1 MTRSR
6 FLPAATPGN
15 IAPRDHGGASM
26 RGCRFFRGLYRVFAL
41 AVAFMGSSLAQ
52 APTYSVG
59 ATPTGNP
66 FTFLD
71 ARTNTIQGAM
81 IDLLDA
87 VASDAG
93 FRTGI
98 QATAFPALIPAL
110 TGKQIDIIAA
120 PMLITAPRREVVDFS
135 DPVFSYPEG
144 LVVNINDKTAY
155 RSLAELKGQVVGAQ
169 AGTVYVEFLKKNAE
183 PAEVK
188 VYDSLAE
195 LLREVSLGHI
205 KAGVGDARI
214 VRYQLA
220 RNAALGAKLVPTY
233 EAKLNGSVGIAVR
246 KSDTELLAKINA
258 SLAKLRANGTID
270 RILAKWGV

>member
-1 MTRSR
+1 MRSY
-6 FLPAATPGN
+6 
-15 IAPRDHGGASM
+15 
-26 RGCRFFRGLYRVFAL
+26 RFFRGLGRVFAL
-41 AVAFMGSSLAQ
+41 AVAFSGSSAAQ
-52 APTYSVG
+52 VPTYSVG

-81 IDLLDA
+81 VDLLDA
-87 VASDAG
+87 VANDAG
-93 FRTGI
+93 FKVGI
-98 QATAFPALIPAL
+98 QSTPFSALIPAL
-110 TGKQIDIIAA
+110 TGNRIDIIAA
-120 PMLITAPRREVVDFS
+120 PMLITAPRREVIDFS

-169 AGTVYVEFLKKNAE
+169 AGTIYVEFLKKNVD
-183 PAEVK
+183 PAKVK
-188 VYDSLAE
+188 IYASLAE

-220 RNAALGAKLVPTY
+220 HDAGLWARLVPTY
-233 EAKLNGSVGIAVR
+233 EAKLTGSVGIAVR

-258 SLAKLRANGTID
+258 SLAKLRADGTID
-270 RILAKWGV
+270 KILAKWGV